1 MRRCSMVDA
10 TVAKASTCR
19 ECQVR
24 VCVWSGDGVVRQ
36 DRGIA
41 AHTCRLGLPPPY
53 VATCHLPRDRIA
65 YITEFDARPPAFPPA
80 QHIHAHPAAAQNL
93 LRQKKSHQSSTPHT
107 HTHTDTHT
115 RTPLHYISHPTCL
128 YIPYFEL
135 ATSRQPD
142 EQSPPTGPRTH
153 FATHS
158 VGAPP

>member
-1 MRRCSMVDA
+1 MVDA

-19 ECQVR
+19 ECQVLVTR
-24 VCVWSGDGVVRQ
+24 WY
-36 DRGIA
+36 DRIEVSPRTHAGWGCRRHMWPHA
-41 AHTCRLGLPPPY
+41 TCRATVLRILRNSTRAPPRSHPPSIS
-53 VATCHLPRDRIA
+53 TETTRTPR
-65 YITEFDARPPAFPPA
+65 TKPTSP
-80 QHIHAHPAAAQNL
+80 
-93 LRQKKSHQSSTPHT
+93 KKSHQSSTPHT

>member
-24 VCVWSGDGVVRQ
+24 VVRCGTTGSRYRRAHMPVGV
-36 DRGIA
+36 A
-41 AHTCRLGLPPPY
+41 AAICGHMPL
-53 VATCHLPRDRIA
+53 A
-65 YITEFDARPPAFPPA
+65 ARPYCVYYGIRRAPPRAFPPA
-80 QHIHAHPAAAQNL
+80 QHIHAHPPAPHKTTSP
-93 LRQKKSHQSSTPHT
+93 KKSHLQSSTPHT